1 MPPASHPRIAVA
13 VCDANEISRL
23 GIARLLTDHGIT
35 VVAEAADGEAALR
48 LAATAAVDVM
58 LVDVALPPAPG
69 AAAAVLATAAERTVA
84 IAMGVD
90 GAPEPVF
97 AALRA
102 GAAGYLTKD
111 LAGDRWAGAIQAAV
125 RGESPLS
132 RTMTALLVER
142 FRQVSVEAPL
152 AQMLPSDRRLTQREL
167 EVLECIADGKTNRAT
182 AAELSISVE
191 TVRTHVSNILAKL
204 EAPSRSAAAARL
216 HQLRAVLG

>member
-1 MPPASHPRIAVA
+1 MPRASHPRTRVA
-13 VCDANEISRL
+13 VCDASEISRL
-23 GIARLLTDHGIT
+23 GIARLLADHGIA
-35 VVAEAADGEAALR
+35 VVSQAADGESALR
-48 LAATAAVDVM
+48 LAESADADVVLVDMALPPGPGAATAVIATAAGRM
-58 LVDVALPPAPG
+58 
-69 AAAAVLATAAERTVA
+69 VA

-132 RTMTALLVER
+132 RTLTALLVER
-142 FRQVSVEAPL
+142 FRQVSAGAPL
-152 AQMLPSDRRLTQREL
+152 AQLLPSERRLTQREL

-182 AAELSISVE
+182 AAALSISVE

-216 HQLRAVLG
+216 HELRSVLG